1 MGSAE
6 KVVFLDLRAA
16 PSSLPPLQ
24 KVHHLDPGKFSSK
37 RAKNGVLYPFYV
49 YFLKAYHLGKMEWSG
64 SVVIACRGPFI
75 LFPKAYLGI
84 CSRVPNRNYFA
95 VFSKIVKKPRG
106 DHPMLI
112 KMQYSYRP
120 TVIEFTN
127 NFYQMFKTKGRGMSK
142 AFWTKLKKNCRMVKL
157 WHPLVAVEACLD

>member
-6 KVVFLDLRAA
+6 KVVILDLRAA

-49 YFLKAYHLGKMEWSG
+49 YFLKAYHLGKMERSG
-64 SVVIACRGPFI
+64 SVVITCRGPFI

-120 TVIEFTN
+120 TVMKLTN
-127 NFYQMFKTKGRGMSK
+127 NFYLVSCPTRFSWSGQVIQLVVATSY
-142 AFWTKLKKNCRMVKL
+142 AEV
-157 WHPLVAVEACLD
+157 VAVLGLRCSCRV